1 MVDKKAVEAK
11 PAGHEETFDSI
22 HEQIGR
28 EESLVN
34 NRLTWL
40 LVFHGLL
47 FNVIAQNAG
56 QPLDQRLVDVLLK
69 GIPAVGVF
77 TALLGFV
84 GVWAAYSS
92 ISGIQAVYEQL
103 PEEERTR
110 RARPFGGKWTHRFG
124 MAPSVGIPAVLTVA
138 WGWIWWAL

>member
-1 MVDKKAVEAK
+1 MSGTTPTEC
-11 PAGHEETFDSI
+11 EETFDSI

-28 EESLVN
+28 EETLVN

-56 QPLDQRLVDVLLK
+56 QPLDQRLVAVLLK
-69 GIPAVGVF
+69 GIPAVGVL
-77 TALLGFV
+77 TALLGLV

-92 ISGIQAVYEQL
+92 IGDIQAVYRSL
-103 PEEERTR
+103 PETERAR

-124 MAPSVGIPAVLTVA
+124 MAPSVGIPAVLAVA
-138 WGWIWWAL
+138 WGWMWWAL